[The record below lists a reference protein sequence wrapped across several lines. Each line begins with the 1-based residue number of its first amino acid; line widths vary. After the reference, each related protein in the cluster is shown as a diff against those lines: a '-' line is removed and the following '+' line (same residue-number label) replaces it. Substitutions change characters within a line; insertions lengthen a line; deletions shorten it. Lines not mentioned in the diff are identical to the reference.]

1 VKTIKLGYLNF
12 YKNENIGDTGYY
24 RIYKLTELLNKYT
37 NHTYEFV
44 DNCKEK
50 ECDIVFYSLYD
61 KIENLQLV
69 KGNPIF
75 IYWTDENTACGA
87 NEIFE
92 GDPFTFYKKNNL
104 SMSFYED
111 SEDNIYYP
119 YFALFVDNYREAL
132 KHKVDISI
140 KNKFCTFC
148 ASNYDCY
155 NALYRVNTVKYI
167 SKHYK
172 EITCCGAV
180 LNNTN
185 GVYLPWD
192 FGERVKYHENY
203 KFNLCFENSES
214 TGKLMYITEKIINAY
229 SFKVVPIYWGSDRVN
244 EWFNNESFINCNGLS
259 FEEIVERI
267 KEVDNDNKLYEH
279 MINQYAFNQS
289 VDDLEKYFICKTD
302 KFIYD
307 HINE

>member
-1 VKTIKLGYLNF
+1 MKTLKLGYLNF
-12 YKNENIGDTGYY
+12 FKNDEYNDTGHY
-24 RIYKLTELLNKYT
+24 RIYRLTELLNEYT
-37 NHTYEFV
+37 NHIYKFV
-44 DNCKEK
+44 DNCKEE

-75 IYWTDENTACGA
+75 IYWTDENMAVGA
-87 NEIFE
+87 NQIF
-92 GDPFTFYKKNNL
+92 DQNPFDFYKRNNL

-119 YFALFVDNYREAL
+119 YFALFIDNYRESL
-132 KHKVDISI
+132 KYKVNISI

-148 ASNYDCY
+148 ASNYNCY
-155 NALYRVNTVKYI
+155 NALYRVDAVRYI
-167 SKHYK
+167 SEHYK
-172 EITCCGAV
+172 KITCCGAV

-192 FGERVKYHENY
+192 FNKRIKYHKNY
-203 KFNLCFENSES
+203 KFNLCFENSAS
-214 TGKLMYITEKIINAY
+214 TGKLMYITEKIMNAY

-244 EWFNNESFINCNGLS
+244 EWFNKESFINCNGLS

-307 HINE
+307 HIK